1 MNQQLEFAGAG
12 YESTRDQA
20 RLTHQHIRVRNLM
33 SDGAWRTLSQISKIT
48 QDPHASVSA
57 QLRHMRKPRFGAWTV
72 EKRYLGKGLYE
83 YRAMPNSEIKN

>member
-1 MNQQLEFAGAG
+1 MNQQLEFAGDD

-20 RLTHQHIRVRNLM
+20 RLTHQHARVRDLM
-33 SDGAWRTLSQISKIT
+33 SDGAWRTLSLISKIT
-48 QDPHASVSA
+48 QDPPASVSA

-83 YRAMPNSEIKN
+83 YRAILNSEVKN